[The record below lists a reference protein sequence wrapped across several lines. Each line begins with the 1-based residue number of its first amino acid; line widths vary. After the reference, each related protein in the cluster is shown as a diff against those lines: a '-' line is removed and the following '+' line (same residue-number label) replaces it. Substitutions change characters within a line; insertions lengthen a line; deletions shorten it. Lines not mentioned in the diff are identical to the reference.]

1 HELPSSPQWTANPR
15 RGIVSARDHAPRYPS
30 IRAAV
35 APLPI
40 HPSTGGRT
48 KTMSGPRSDRRR
60 RRLEDLSDDVVDRM
74 IAILEP
80 FVSPER
86 TARIDAAIASRTRDL
101 VLVLED
107 LYDDH
112 NASAVLRTAEA
123 FGVLEVHLVERES
136 RFVVN

>member
-1 HELPSSPQWTANPR
+1 
-15 RGIVSARDHAPRYPS
+15 
-30 IRAAV
+30 
-35 APLPI
+35 
-40 HPSTGGRT
+40 
-48 KTMSGPRSDRRR
+48 MSGPRSDRRR

-123 FGVLEVHLVERES
+123 FGGSPSSSAVSLDSGTGPGRGSSITGREDTS
-136 RFVVN
+136 WPE